1 LKFKDKKMDE
11 AEKLY
16 NEAVLKIEEVRDKIP
31 ISQKQ
36 NLINLETS
44 CLLNLSNIRA
54 GNNDFTGLLNLS
66 KEVVMLNPQSGKGF
80 YRYAQALFGL
90 EKYEAAFEKIK
101 QAQKYSNFSESM
113 LS

>member
-1 LKFKDKKMDE
+1 LKFKDKKLEE

-31 ISQKQ
+31 SSQKQ
-36 NLINLETS
+36 NMVNLEVS
-44 CLLNLSNIRA
+44 CLLNLSNIKA
-54 GNNDFTGLLNLS
+54 GKDDFTGLLNLS

-90 EKYEAAFEKIK
+90 EKYEAALEKIK
-101 QAQKYSNFSESM
+101 HAQKYSSFSESN
-113 LS
+113 LK